1 MVVTGTVVVVD
12 GGTVRGGA
20 TVWPVEMS
28 TAHVLITQSFTF
40 SAAWFDL

>member
-1 MVVTGTVVVVD
+1 MVTGTVDVVV

-28 TAHVLITQSFTF
+28 TAHVLITHSLTF
-40 SAAWFDL
+40 NAAWFDL